1 MLGSGKISYVRPRVE
16 EVKENNK
23 LPEDRTAV
31 GGKWVYQVKLGPNN
45 EDRFKARYVAKGYSQ
60 VKDLD
65 YDETFTPTA
74 KMPTLRTMLSVSVE
88 KNVSSSNGC

>member
-1 MLGSGKISYVRPRVE
+1 M
-16 EVKENNK
+16 
-23 LPEDRTAV
+23 